1 MKKYLIFIYSI
12 MLACGAVWSTFLTF
26 NLQII
31 EYAIPFSLLSFGAV
45 LLCTTSFLYLGSENE
60 NTVYREGEK

>member
-1 MKKYLIFIYSI
+1 

-45 LLCTTSFLYLGSENE
+45 LLCTTSFLYLGAENE